1 MSSSIQWH
9 GACYGFEGERDNWEL
24 PKPAVISDMTA
35 RPEYDC
41 MTASEYLDTE
51 DVLRAKAVALAGLL
65 SKSKRSVL
73 STGAGLSTSAGIADY
88 ASQATESLSGVGGAV
103 AATTGM
109 SPFLAQPTDAHRVL
123 FALCKAGHVYRWI
136 QQNHDG
142 LPQKAGVPQEIMNE
156 IHGAWHAPDNPV
168 IPMSGSL
175 RTDLFEDMAQ
185 CADSA
190 DLSIAIGTSIC
201 GLNVD
206 RLVTIPARKA
216 ANGEAL
222 GTVIVGLQQ
231 TVHDESATLRVFARC
246 DDFFKKLADVM
257 ALEAPSAYPKG
268 EYFIP
273 ACIQGKS
280 EEELIFSGLRYNV
293 AGFLSEEGNLTLD
306 VREDAELVITRGMHA
321 GARGITYGC
330 DREGNVRC
338 RFKLKPERGKLRAQ
352 VALLLGR
359 WWLQA
364 AVDGAV
370 PQLPIVNVPAQCT
383 AENGGTWLQ
392 DLMDEYAK

>member
-1 MSSSIQWH
+1 MSASIQWH
-9 GACYGFEGERDNWEL
+9 GACYGFEGERDKWES

-35 RPEYDC
+35 RPEYDS

-51 DVLRAKAVALAGLL
+51 DVLQAKAVALAGLL
-65 SKSKRSVL
+65 SRSKCSVL

-88 ASQATESLSGVGGAV
+88 ASQAPESLSGVGGAT
-103 AATTGM
+103 AATTGT

-123 FALCKAGHVYRWI
+123 LALCKAGHVYRWV

-168 IPMSGSL
+168 IPMSGTL

-190 DLSIAIGTSIC
+190 DLSLAIGTSIC

-206 RLVTIPARKA
+206 RLVTIPAQKA
-216 ANGEAL
+216 AKGEAL
-222 GTVIVGLQQ
+222 GTVIIGLQR

-246 DDFFKKLADVM
+246 DDFFQRLAQVM
-257 ALEAPSAYPKG
+257 ALEVPSAYPKG

-273 ACIQGKS
+273 VCAQGKT
-280 EEELIFSGLRYNV
+280 EEELIFSGLRYNA
-293 AGFLSEEGNLTLD
+293 AGTFSEAGNSTLD

-321 GARGITYGC
+321 GARGIAYGY

-364 AVDGAV
+364 AVDSTV
-370 PQLPIVNVPAQCT
+370 QQLPVVNVPAECT
-383 AENGGTWLQ
+383 AENGGMWLQ
-392 DLMDEYAK
+392 ELMDEYAK